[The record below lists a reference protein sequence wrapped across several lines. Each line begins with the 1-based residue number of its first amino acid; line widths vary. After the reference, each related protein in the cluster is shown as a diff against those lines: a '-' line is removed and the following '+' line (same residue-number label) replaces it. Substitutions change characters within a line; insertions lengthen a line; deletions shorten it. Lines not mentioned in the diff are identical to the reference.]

1 MDIYLDLVNG
11 NDSNDG
17 LSWATAYKSFGQ
29 AIGVASAGD
38 RIKLKETP
46 SYSIGNAS
54 WTNLSKTITLANAQ
68 TKDICDCDTVWVKD
82 GASAVSR
89 STAQPT
95 KQGSAHVSITIPGTS
110 NLNSLMA
117 HFEISNTG
125 EDYSQYQGISFWIRP
140 GRALNG
146 SQFVIKL
153 CSDTDGL
160 IPVNEFVIPDLIKST
175 GWHPITIYG
184 NLGTVKSVALYT
196 GTTATT
202 TNTTIRLDNI
212 IAVKQNGLCLNSLIS
227 KNNSTEC
234 FYPIQSIM
242 GTTVLIDNISDTH
255 ITQGKGYCGTT
266 ETVETY
272 IVNPILVPSQDLAN
286 CNKSGTEGN
295 PIIISGGW
303 DDGGE
308 TFIDLLCSSNDSNNN
323 GIYINGDYW
332 KIENLT
338 IIRAM
343 NGINC
348 YSSSSQGISNEFL
361 NLRAIGCFWGLITNR
376 STYGKH
382 RDVILGNIQANN
394 CSVGITIQ
402 STLNVQSGDLTAL
415 SNTSTGCSLSAEM
428 GSVSKITAKNSAT
441 GIYLNNSI
449 SIQNILTE
457 YNSTG
462 IQLSNYYGKVKIA
475 ESNHNTDGLHI
486 QSQSNAVINLL
497 STQGNSHSLY
507 SNSASAH
514 GLTILNCD
522 FQEASQFNIV
532 QPTGGNYLFGNIGAS
547 DNYKQIGLFNVDTYP
562 TDRPNGEG
570 RMIKISKLNSLL
582 GQSNAILYP
591 LAKVLC
597 EQNKSVTISAY
608 MRKSKSVEVDGGLL
622 IEAGELKGINEDI
635 LDVLQD
641 NINWQQ
647 VSITFTPPMTG
658 VVQVYAILWS
668 NSDVGDLYIGEIGI

>member
-29 AIGVASAGD
+29 AINVASAGD

-82 GASAVSR
+82 GASSVSR
-89 STAQPT
+89 STSSPI
-95 KQGSAHVSITIPGTS
+95 KQGNAYVSITIPGTS

-140 GRALNG
+140 NRALSG
-146 SQFVIKL
+146 SQFAIKL

-160 IPVNEFVIPDLIKST
+160 IPVNEFVIPDLLKGN

-202 TNTTIRLDNI
+202 TDTTIRLDNI

-227 KNNSTEC
+227 KDEC

-242 GTTVLIDNISDTH
+242 GTTVLIDNSTDTFS
-255 ITQGKGYCGTT
+255 TQGKGYCGTT
-266 ETVETY
+266 ETAETY
-272 IVNPILVPSQDLAN
+272 IVNPILVPSQNLAN

-308 TFIDLLCSSNDSNNN
+308 TFIDLLHSSSNSGNE
-323 GIYINGDYW
+323 GIYINGSYW
-332 KIENLT
+332 KIENLA

-343 NGINC
+343 SGINC
-348 YSSSSQGISNEFL
+348 YSVSSQGISNEFS
-361 NLRAIGCFWGLITNR
+361 NLRVIGCYYGLRTSNNSYGRQANITMNN
-376 STYGKH
+376 
-382 RDVILGNIQANN
+382 VQANN
-394 CSVGITIQ
+394 CNQGINI
-402 STLNVQSGDLTAL
+402 SNTLNILLGDITTLNNI
-415 SNTSTGCSLSAEM
+415 SSGCSLNANA
-428 GSVSKITAKNSAT
+428 GYV
-441 GIYLNNSI
+441 NSI
-449 SIQNILTE
+449 TSKNNNNGVVLSDNLRIQNILSE

-462 IQLSNYYGKVKIA
+462 IRLNNYYGKIKIA
-475 ESNHNTDGLHI
+475 ESNHNTYGLHI
-486 QSQSNAVINLL
+486 SGQGNAVINLL

-507 SNSASAH
+507 SSSASAH

-522 FQEASQFNIV
+522 FQEGSQFNIV

-570 RMIKISKLNSLL
+570 RMIKISKLNSSL
-582 GQSNAILYP
+582 GQNNAILYP

-608 MRKSKSVEVDGGLL
+608 MRKSKSVEVDGGLF

-641 NINWQQ
+641 NVNWQQ
-647 VSITFTPPMTG
+647 VSISFTPPMTG